1 MHFFLSSFSFHLRLA
16 CRIYIDNGSLQLYF
30 CTAFSLVWT
39 SNGNAKKYIAFTLSV
54 MSHNAAAIFVPL
66 LFIRNRHVFGKL
78 IWYGSCLI
86 ALAGIKFGAGSKSSA
101 NTGSDLT
108 LVYLLLITFIILMV
122 PLLDRGVI
130 RKLRTLEYKLLSLLL
145 ILSCC
150 AVIFLSSAGA
160 ERISMFCLMIA
171 YPILVLLF
179 EDRFKQKV
187 IMRAIFSILGF
198 IPMLLFGV
206 SMFILVS

>member
-1 MHFFLSSFSFHLRLA
+1 
-16 CRIYIDNGSLQLYF
+16 
-30 CTAFSLVWT
+30 
-39 SNGNAKKYIAFTLSV
+39 
-54 MSHNAAAIFVPL
+54 
-66 LFIRNRHVFGKL
+66 
-78 IWYGSCLI
+78 
-86 ALAGIKFGAGSKSSA
+86 
-101 NTGSDLT
+101 
-108 LVYLLLITFIILMV
+108 MV

-130 RKLRTLEYKLLSLLL
+130 RKLRTLEYKLLFLLL

>member
-1 MHFFLSSFSFHLRLA
+1 
-16 CRIYIDNGSLQLYF
+16 
-30 CTAFSLVWT
+30 
-39 SNGNAKKYIAFTLSV
+39 
-54 MSHNAAAIFVPL
+54 
-66 LFIRNRHVFGKL
+66 
-78 IWYGSCLI
+78 
-86 ALAGIKFGAGSKSSA
+86 
-101 NTGSDLT
+101 
-108 LVYLLLITFIILMV
+108 MV

-130 RKLRTLEYKLLSLLL
+130 RKLRTLEYKLLFLLL
-145 ILSCC
+145 
-150 AVIFLSSAGA
+150 
-160 ERISMFCLMIA
+160 IA